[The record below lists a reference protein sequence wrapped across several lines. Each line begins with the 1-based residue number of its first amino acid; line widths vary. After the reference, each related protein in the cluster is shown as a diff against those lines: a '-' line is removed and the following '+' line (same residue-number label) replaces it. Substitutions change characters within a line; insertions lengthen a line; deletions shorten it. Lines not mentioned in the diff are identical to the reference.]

1 MRSWGHGL
9 SGCAVRCL
17 IVDDSPVFVHAAG
30 HLLQHQG
37 ITIVGVAST
46 SEEALRRF
54 AELRPDVT
62 LVDVE
67 LGDENG
73 FDVAEQLAATGARAP
88 VIMVSTHPAE
98 PFADMIAASP
108 AVGFIC
114 KSDLT
119 ADAITGLVG
128 RSAERLQGDH
138 R

>member
-1 MRSWGHGL
+1 MQSWGHGVW
-9 SGCAVRCL
+9 GCAVRCL
-17 IVDDSPVFVHAAG
+17 IVDDSAVFVHAAG

-37 ITIVGVAST
+37 ITVVGVAST

-119 ADAITGLVG
+119 ADAITGLVS
-128 RSAERLQGDH
+128 RSAEGLQGDQ

>member
-1 MRSWGHGL
+1 MQSCGHGV
-9 SGCAVRCL
+9 SRCAVRCL
-17 IVDDSPVFVHAAG
+17 IVDDSAVFVHAAG

-46 SEEALRRF
+46 SEEAVRRF

-73 FDVAEQLAATGARAP
+73 FDLAERLAATGARTP
-88 VIMVSTHPAE
+88 VILVSTHTAE
-98 PFADMIAASP
+98 HFADMIAASP
-108 AVGFIC
+108 AVGFVC

-119 ADAITGLVG
+119 ADAIMALVG
-128 RSAERLQGDH
+128 GSAQRSDGDQ